1 MVSVLT
7 YLEDLENLLGRK
19 LPRDRDKLNEILYSV
34 KCEVA
39 NSEFGNQ
46 NTKDHSQEETEL
58 QIENVDTN
66 RPDTWSAEGIARA
79 LRGILEIETGLK
91 KYKTSTK
98 IATEITV
105 DKELREIRPYIAC
118 TVAYHA
124 KISDSILRGLVQL
137 QEKLD
142 LSYGRRRKRSSIGF
156 YDFDLITPPLR
167 YGIEDPDKIRF
178 VPLDGN
184 EALSL
189 REILHQHPKGIEY
202 GQILEDH
209 QRLPILMD
217 SKQKVLSFPPIINSN
232 DLGKLTPDTR
242 NILVEVTGTNE
253 TTVLN
258 CLTILATTLADRG
271 AQLRSARI
279 HYKYAKTRA
288 TVTPRLDERT
298 IKLPIE
304 QTKKLIGVDLT
315 KQQIISL
322 LKRSRYDVRHSDTRT
337 LTVAIPCYR
346 LDILH
351 PNDVIEDVAIA
362 YGLNRIEPRWPIDL
376 TVGNISELE
385 KYSDKFREL
394 AIGFGFQEVLTFM
407 MTNEEKIFTKMQQPP
422 VEYVRISNP
431 KVQTLTCLRPWLLPS
446 LLEFLSNNTHVQYPQ
461 KLFEVGDC
469 TAWDESSQPKDDR
482 KLCCVSA
489 HARAN
494 FTEMKS
500 ILQTLLANLGFDFAI
515 QSTNNAS
522 YLDGRAATISV
533 NKREVGMIGE
543 VHPRVIR
550 NWNLEN
556 PVVAMELNIST
567 LLTLHGVRAA
577 PQLPTSERAN

>member
-1 MVSVLT
+1 LVSVLT

-66 RPDTWSAEGIARA
+66 RPDTWSTEGIARA

-232 DLGKLTPDTR
+232 DLGKLTPDTE

-271 AQLRSARI
+271 AQLRAARI

-362 YGLNRIEPRWPIDL
+362 YGLNRIDPRWPIDL

-407 MTNEEKIFTKMQQPP
+407 MTNEEQIFTKMRQPP
-422 VEYVRISNP
+422 VEYVSISNP

-533 NKREVGMIGE
+533 NKSEVGMIGE

-567 LLTLHGVRAA
+567 LLTLHGVRVS
-577 PQLPTSERAN
+577 PEPPTSERAN

>member
-1 MVSVLT
+1 LVSVSAN
-7 YLEDLENLLGRK
+7 LEDLENLVGRK
-19 LPRDRDKLNEILYSV
+19 LPRDQDKLNDILYSV

-39 NSEFGNQ
+39 NSTFANQ
-46 NTKDHSQEETEL
+46 NTQNLSEEETEL

-91 KYKTSTK
+91 KYKTSNK
-98 IATEITV
+98 IAAEITV
-105 DKELREIRPYIAC
+105 DRELREIRPYIAC
-118 TVAYHA
+118 VIAYHA

-178 VPLDGN
+178 VPLDGDK
-184 EALSL
+184 ALSL

-202 GQILEDH
+202 GQILEGH

-232 DLGKLTPDTR
+232 DLGKLTPNTE

-253 TTVLN
+253 TTILN

-271 AQLRSARI
+271 AELRPARI
-279 HYKYAKTRA
+279 HYKYTKTYP
-288 TVTPRLDERT
+288 TITPRLNERT

-304 QTKKLIGVDLT
+304 QAKKLIGLNLT

-322 LKRSRYDVRHSDTRT
+322 LKRSRYDVRQSDTRT

-351 PNDVIEDVAIA
+351 LNDVIEDVAIA
-362 YGLNRIEPRWPIDL
+362 YGLNRIEPRWPIDS
-376 TVGNISELE
+376 TVGNISQLE
-385 KYSDKFREL
+385 SYSDKVREL
-394 AIGFGFQEVLTFM
+394 ALGFGFQEVLTFM
-407 MTNEEKIFTKMQQPP
+407 MTSEEKIFTKMQQPP
-422 VEYVRISNP
+422 LAYVRIANP

-446 LLEFLSNNTHVQYPQ
+446 LLDFLSNNTHVQYPQ

-469 TAWDESSQPKDDR
+469 TTWDANSQPKDDR

-500 ILQTLLANLGFDFAI
+500 ILQTLLANLGIDFAI

-522 YLDGRAATISV
+522 YLDGRVAIISV
-533 NKREVGMIGE
+533 NKTEVGIIGE

-567 LLTLHGVRAA
+567 LLTLEGVRAA
-577 PQLPTSERAN
+577 PQPPTPERAN

>member
-66 RPDTWSAEGIARA
+66 RPDTWSTEGIARA

-118 TVAYHA
+118 VVAYHA

-189 REILHQHPKGIEY
+189 REILRQHPKGIEY
-202 GQILEDH
+202 GQILKDH

-232 DLGKLTPDTR
+232 DLGKLTPDTE

-322 LKRSRYDVRHSDTRT
+322 LKRSRYDVRRSDTRT

-394 AIGFGFQEVLTFM
+394 AVGFGFQEVLTFM
-407 MTNEEKIFTKMQQPP
+407 MTNEEKIFTKMQQPS

-469 TAWDESSQPKDDR
+469 TAWDESSQPKDGR

-500 ILQTLLANLGFDFAI
+500 ILQTLLANLGFDFTI

-577 PQLPTSERAN
+577 PQPPTSERAN